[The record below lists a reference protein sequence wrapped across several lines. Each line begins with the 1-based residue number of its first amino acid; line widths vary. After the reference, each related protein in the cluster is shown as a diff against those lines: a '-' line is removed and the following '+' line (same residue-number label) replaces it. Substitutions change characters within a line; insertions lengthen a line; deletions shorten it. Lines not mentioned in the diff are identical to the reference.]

1 MCFPVRVRVAG
12 NFPSEPGGPPLL
24 FVSLKKARWGSE
36 PNPLIDLK
44 EGGDGDGDDEGETG
58 GVGDT

>member
-1 MCFPVRVRVAG
+1 MAG